1 MTGLDLTYRPQRFGD
16 VAGQKYTVAVL
27 HALCKRRTVPSAM
40 LFYGSPGSG
49 KTTSARIV
57 AAALNCEASP
67 GPGSLWPCSTC
78 ASCKAVANGT
88 SLDVI
93 EIDAASNG
101 SVERIKEI
109 RSIVQFGTAGQ
120 WRVVI
125 LDEAHSMSRD
135 ANNALLKVL
144 EEPPDRT
151 VFVLCTTEPGKILE
165 TVVSRCSPF
174 EFTRLPPATVAAR
187 LREVCTL
194 EGIPVADELL
204 NRLAEQSGGIMR
216 NGLKLLDQAA
226 SVGISTLS
234 AWLKLTGY
242 DDFAPAVLSAAVQG
256 NHAALFA
263 ELDKVLLAHSDYSQ
277 ITAALVS
284 CLRDVLV
291 LGAGGTVTAQGEA
304 LAARQRLAHNTEA
317 RRVVNAMRV
326 LWDLS
331 VRVRT
336 EDKRAGLELAVTMV
350 ADKLCPPQPRA
361 SVNFSG
367 AVVHTPDGSAVT
379 AGDLTSMGG
388 FVVA

>member
-1 MTGLDLTYRPQRFGD
+1 MTGLDLTYRPHCFGE

-27 HALCKRRTVPSAM
+27 HAMCKRRTVPSAL
-40 LFYGSPGSG
+40 LFFGSPGSG

-57 AAALNCEASP
+57 AAALNCEAPP
-67 GPGSLWPCSTC
+67 GPAGVWPCREC
-78 ASCKAVANGT
+78 PSCKAVVAGT

-109 RSIVQFGTAGQ
+109 RSLVQYGTAGQ
-120 WRVVI
+120 YRVVI
-125 LDEAHSMSRD
+125 LDEAQSMSRD

-144 EEPPDRT
+144 EEPPAST
-151 VFVLCTTEPGKILE
+151 IFVLCTTEPGKILE

-174 EFTRLPPATVAAR
+174 EFTRLSPGIVVSR

-194 EGIPVADELL
+194 EGLPASDELL
-204 NRLAEQSGGIMR
+204 ARLAEQSGGIMR

-226 SVGISTLS
+226 SVGISSLG
-234 AWLKLTGY
+234 AWLKLTGD
-242 DDFAPAVLSAAVQG
+242 DDFAPALLTQAAQG
-256 NHAALFA
+256 DHARLFA
-263 ELDKVLLAHSDYSQ
+263 ELDRVLLSHGDYAQ
-277 ITAALVS
+277 ITASLVS

-291 LGAGGTVTAQGEA
+291 LGAGGTVPAQGEA
-304 LAARQRLAHNTEA
+304 LASRQRLAHNVES

-326 LWDLS
+326 LWDLQ

-350 ADKLCPPQPRA
+350 ADKLCPPQSKAVVQFGVPA
-361 SVNFSG
+361 VATAADFSG
-367 AVVHTPDGSAVT
+367 FVSA
-379 AGDLTSMGG
+379 
-388 FVVA
+388 